1 MDLFKFALGP
11 YEFFAAILG
20 GVPLVLAIF
29 LLYNPALS
37 MQDFAGLIQTSVSL
51 QVVIALAFVSY
62 LLGGL
67 AQGVTWKFFL
77 ALCNLFDRDLHYFPT
92 EVLLGRNEWL
102 QGLAKDTDPKTLDF
116 ESRLVLL
123 LHEKVGMPKKMNHLY
138 SRVCAYLKENNRP
151 SLITADLYQA
161 THIMYRNISFGLLI
175 LSGVFL
181 VNILRIGVASFEQVA
196 LFFGAL
202 ALSYIAFIRSV
213 SFKRWHSREVL
224 LGFYFAACAE
234 RSP

>member
-29 LLYNPALS
+29 LLYNPAMGVQEFS
-37 MQDFAGLIQTSVSL
+37 GLVQTGFSL
-51 QVVIALAFVSY
+51 QVLIALAFASY

-67 AQGVTWKFFL
+67 AQSVTWTFFL
-77 ALCNLFDRDLHYFPT
+77 ALCNLFDRDLHYFPA
-92 EVLLGRNEWL
+92 EILLERGEWL
-102 QGLAKDTDPKTLDF
+102 QGLAQDVDPKTLDF
-116 ESRLVLL
+116 ESRLLL
-123 LHEKVGMPKKMNHLY
+123 LLQDKVGMPTKMNHLY
-138 SRVCAYLKENNRP
+138 SRVCSYLKENNRP

-161 THIMYRNISFGLLI
+161 THIMYRNLSFGLLI

-181 VNILRIGVASFEQVA
+181 VNILRIGAASFEQVA
-196 LFFGAL
+196 LFFGTL

-224 LGFYFAACAE
+224 LGFYFAACGD
-234 RSP
+234 

>member
-11 YEFFAAILG
+11 YEFFAAIIG

-29 LLYNPALS
+29 LLYNPAISL
-37 MQDFAGLIQTSVSL
+37 QDLTGLMQTSFSL
-51 QVVIALAFVSY
+51 QMLIALAFASY

-67 AQGVTWKFFL
+67 AQGVTWRFFL
-77 ALCNLFDRDLHYFPT
+77 ALCHLFNRDLHYFPAET
-92 EVLLGRNEWL
+92 LLDRGEWL
-102 QGLAKDTDPKTLDF
+102 QGLANDVDPKTLDF
-116 ESRLVLL
+116 ESRLLLL
-123 LHEKVGMPKKMNHLY
+123 LHDKIGTPKQMNHLY
-138 SRVCAYLKENNRP
+138 SRVCSYLKENNRP

-175 LSGVFL
+175 LGGVFL
-181 VNILRIGVASFEQVA
+181 VNILRTGAASFEQVT

-224 LGFYFAACAE
+224 LGFYFAACNE

>member
-29 LLYNPALS
+29 LLYNPATS
-37 MQDFAGLIQTSVSL
+37 VQDFAGLIPTSISL
-51 QVVIALAFVSY
+51 QVLIALAFASY

-77 ALCNLFDRDLHYFPT
+77 ALCNLSKREFHYFPA
-92 EVLLGRNEWL
+92 EILLNRGEWL

-116 ESRLVLL
+116 ENRLVLL
-123 LHEKVGMPKKMNHLY
+123 LHDRVGMPKTMNHLY
-138 SRVCAYLKENNRP
+138 SRVCSYLKENNRP
-151 SLITADLYQA
+151 SLVTADLYQA
-161 THIMYRNISFGLLI
+161 THIMYRNLSFGLLI
-175 LSGVFL
+175 LGGVFW
-181 VNILRIGVASFEQVA
+181 VNIFRVGAASFEQVA
-196 LFFGAL
+196 LFLGAL
-202 ALSYIAFIRSV
+202 VLSYIAFVRSV
-213 SFKRWHSREVL
+213 SFKRWHAREVL
-224 LGFYFAACAE
+224 LGFYFAACDK

>member
-29 LLYNPALS
+29 LLYNPATGV
-37 MQDFAGLIQTSVSL
+37 QDFAGLMQTSFSL
-51 QVVIALAFVSY
+51 QVLIALAFVSY

-77 ALCNLFDRDLHYFPT
+77 ALCNMFDRDLHYFST
-92 EVLLGRNEWL
+92 EVLLARGEWL
-102 QGLAKDTDPKTLDF
+102 QGLAKDVDPKTLDF

-123 LHEKVGMPKKMNHLY
+123 LHNKVGIPNKMNHLY
-138 SRVCAYLKENNRP
+138 SRVCSYLKENNRP
-151 SLITADLYQA
+151 SLVTADLYQA
-161 THIMYRNISFGLLI
+161 THIMYRNLSFGLLI

-181 VNILRIGVASFEQVA
+181 VNVFRVGAVSFEQVA

-202 ALSYIAFIRSV
+202 VLAYIAFVRSA

-224 LGFYFAACAE
+224 LGFYFAACNE

>member
-1 MDLFKFALGP
+1 MDFFKFALGP
-11 YEFFAAILG
+11 YEFFAAIIG

-37 MQDFAGLIQTSVSL
+37 LQDFAGLTQTISVQGL
-51 QVVIALAFVSY
+51 VALAFVSY
-62 LLGGL
+62 FLGGL

-77 ALCNLFDRDLHYFPT
+77 ALCNLFDRDLHYFPAA
-92 EVLLGRNEWL
+92 VLLDRNEWL
-102 QGLAKDTDPKTLDF
+102 QGLAQGIDPKTLDL
-116 ESRLVLL
+116 ESRLLLL
-123 LHEKVGMPKKMNHLY
+123 LHDKVGIPKKMNHLY
-138 SRVCAYLKENNRP
+138 SRVCSYLKENNRP

-181 VNILRIGVASFEQVA
+181 VNIVRIGSASFEQAV
-196 LFFGAL
+196 LFLGTL
-202 ALSYIAFIRSV
+202 VLSYVAFIRAV

-224 LGFYFAACAE
+224 LGFYFAACDE

>member
-11 YEFFAAILG
+11 YEFFAAIIG

-29 LLYNPALS
+29 LLYNPAISL
-37 MQDFAGLIQTSVSL
+37 QDFIGLIQTSFSL
-51 QVVIALAFVSY
+51 QVLIALAFASY

-77 ALCNLFDRDLHYFPT
+77 ALCNLFDRDFHYFPA
-92 EVLLGRNEWL
+92 EILLNRGEWL
-102 QGLAKDTDPKTLDF
+102 QGLAKDIDPKTLDF

-123 LHEKVGMPKKMNHLY
+123 LHDKVGMPKKINHLY
-138 SRVCAYLKENNRP
+138 SRVCSYLKENNRP

-181 VNILRIGVASFEQVA
+181 VNILRVGSASFEQVT
-196 LFFGAL
+196 LFLGAFV
-202 ALSYIAFIRSV
+202 LSYVAFNRSL

-224 LGFYFAACAE
+224 LGFYFAACDE

>member
-20 GVPLVLAIF
+20 GVPLILAIF
-29 LLYNPALS
+29 LLYNPAISL
-37 MQDFAGLIQTSVSL
+37 QEFIGLIQTSFSL
-51 QVVIALAFVSY
+51 QVLIALAFASY

-67 AQGVTWKFFL
+67 AQGVTWKYFL
-77 ALCNLFDRDLHYFPT
+77 ALCNLSKRDFHYFT
-92 EVLLGRNEWL
+92 AEILLNRGEWL
-102 QGLAKDTDPKTLDF
+102 QGLAKDIDPKTLDF

-123 LHEKVGMPKKMNHLY
+123 LHDKVGMPNTMNHLY
-138 SRVCAYLKENNRP
+138 SRVCSYLKENNRP

-175 LSGVFL
+175 LAGVFL
-181 VNILRIGVASFEQVA
+181 VNMLRVGAASFEQVA

-202 ALSYIAFIRSV
+202 ALSYIAFFRSV

-224 LGFYFAACAE
+224 LGFYFAACGD
-234 RSP
+234 